1 MKTKIFT
8 LLMALFAFAWS
19 AKADEITS
27 MKLTISH
34 NGGEFFEVP
43 FPPESWPDLDLTDE
57 FSSSIRIKRI
67 EVETSGTVSNV
78 VFKATMYKTE
88 KGLQPDDDWRTFDL
102 PRQGNTWVL
111 DFGDEAPDLIDS
123 EMGPA
128 PRTFQFFVQAQ
139 DGSGK
144 AIYYNNGGQDYKV
157 LFVNGGGS
165 SSSGDIKNLTLTIR
179 LNGGEAFTQ
188 DIPAENFPIV
198 DLTDERTTSLIIVK
212 VEVEAEESVSDLQFN
227 GTMYSASEGSPSN
240 DDEWRSYSLQNKG
253 NGKWE
258 LDMGEGFE
266 LVEPDWLNKPKTK
279 TFEFYVQG
287 TNGSGSQL
295 FYNNGG
301 ANYKV
306 TFSTG
311 ESTDWKIKFLDGI
324 TAGLTFSLDD
334 SYKEYNFNGAG
345 DRVPEDQL
353 GELSSLCIEQFA
365 LQFYTADGVKTN
377 DVSLQYRIYEEGQ
390 EPEGGWNRIDA
401 TYLDNEEGNKM
412 FCYTDMMGINVTNG
426 LEPNKDYVLEV
437 NYQVVVDGEYFFLG
451 KNKEGSKF
459 RFFLTENTSQEEIY
473 SVILTL
479 SHNGGEPFEM
489 YFDHENAVPLNLEG
503 QTTSLKIMKAEVWTS
518 DGIRGVEVFG
528 TMYNT
533 ENGGPSGSNEWRAMP
548 LNQSGSG
555 YWMLEFGKEGYEIIE
570 EEWLNNNKSKTF
582 EFYVKGE
589 DGSGND
595 IFYNN
600 GGANYKVTFSTGEG
614 DDWKV
619 KFLDEVTAELD
630 LRVNDELWVYAFY
643 GDGSRDPSEQPGR
656 LSSLTIEQFDI
667 IFRVKEG
674 LSTKDV
680 SLQYKVYEEGH
691 ADEGW
696 WNRID
701 AQQYFNQGD
710 NIMYC
715 HAENLGQQVADGL
728 EVGKNYVLEVCY
740 QIVINGEYIFFG
752 KDTED
757 CKFRFCYE
765 DGVVPQEGIRSMTL
779 TINCD
784 GEVFTESF
792 PSEGWEIH
800 AIEGLVSSIKVM
812 RVEVESSE
820 SLTYMGFC
828 STIYDT
834 ADGWQH
840 DDTAWDWIPMENQ
853 GGGHWVLD
861 WGEGKEFIASEWLN
875 QNVAKTLEFFADG
888 GDANGNKYKYANGIS
903 DYGYDNNYKV
913 TFTPGV
919 DPDGIS
925 LVSAS
930 KEDGATYNLAGQR
943 VRKDYKGI
951 VITNGRKV
959 LIK

>member
-1 MKTKIFT
+1 MKARILT
-8 LLMALFAFAWS
+8 LFMALFAFAWS

-27 MKLTISH
+27 LKLTISH
-34 NGGEFFEVP
+34 NGGEFREVS
-43 FPPESWPDLDLTDE
+43 FPAEGWPDLDLTDE
-57 FSSSIRIKRI
+57 STTSIRIKRV
-67 EVETSGTVSNV
+67 EVQTSGTVSNV

-88 KGLQPDDDWRTFDL
+88 KGLQPDDGWRTFDL

-287 TNGSGSQL
+287 TNGSGSQF

-324 TAGLTFSLDD
+324 TAGLTFSLDGED
-334 SYKEYNFNGAG
+334 RVYTFNGAG

-353 GELSSLCIEQFA
+353 GQLSSLAIDGFA
-365 LQFYTADGVKTN
+365 LQFYRAEGVKTN
-377 DVSLQYRIYEEGQ
+377 DVSLQYRLYEEGQ

-401 TYLDNEEGNKM
+401 THLDQEEGNKM
-412 FCYTDMMGINVTNG
+412 FCYAEDVERNVTNG
-426 LEPNKDYVLEV
+426 LEPNRVYILEV

-451 KNKEGSKF
+451 KNKESSKF
-459 RFFLTENTSQEEIY
+459 RFTLTENVVQDEIY

-479 SHNGGEPFEM
+479 KHNGGEPYEVYFE
-489 YFDHENAVPLNLEG
+489 HENMPTLNLEG

-518 DGIRGVEVFG
+518 EGVQSVNVVG

-533 ENGGPSGSNEWRAMP
+533 ENGGPTGGDEWRSMP
-548 LNQSGSG
+548 LTQSDNG
-555 YWMLEFGKEGYEIIE
+555 YWLLDFDKEGYEIVE
-570 EEWLNNNKSKTF
+570 DEWINNDKSKTF
-582 EFYVKGE
+582 QFYVTAVDRQGNGIIYDNEGQDYKVSFTT
-589 DGSGND
+589 GSGS
-595 IFYNN
+595 
-600 GGANYKVTFSTGEG
+600 G
-614 DDWKV
+614 
-619 KFLDEVTAELD
+619 
-630 LRVNDELWVYAFY
+630 
-643 GDGSRDPSEQPGR
+643 GDGI
-656 LSSLTIEQFDI
+656 L
-667 IFRVKEG
+667 
-674 LSTKDV
+674 
-680 SLQYKVYEEGH
+680 
-691 ADEGW
+691 
-696 WNRID
+696 
-701 AQQYFNQGD
+701 
-710 NIMYC
+710 
-715 HAENLGQQVADGL
+715 
-728 EVGKNYVLEVCY
+728 
-740 QIVINGEYIFFG
+740 
-752 KDTED
+752 
-757 CKFRFCYE
+757 
-765 DGVVPQEGIRSMTL
+765 SMTL
-779 TINCD
+779 TVSCD

-792 PSEGWEIH
+792 PSDGWEIH

-812 RVEVESSE
+812 RVEVETSE
-820 SLTYMGFC
+820 SLTYVGFC

-840 DDTAWDWIPMENQ
+840 DDTAWDWIPMDNQ

-861 WGEGKEFIASEWLN
+861 WGEGRECVASEWLD
-875 QNVAKTLEFFADG
+875 QNVTKTLEFFADG
-888 GDANGNKYKYANGIS
+888 GDANGNKYKYANGTS

-930 KEDGATYNLAGQR
+930 KENGATYNLAGQR

>member
-1 MKTKIFT
+1 MDFCHFFLRKSTKLSKTLYLCRENMYEFNQIIKHMKTKIFT
-8 LLMALFAFAWS
+8 LLMTLFAFAWS

-27 MKLTISH
+27 LKLTISH
-34 NGGEFFEVP
+34 NGEEFREVS
-43 FPPESWPDLDLTDE
+43 FPAEGWPDLDLTDE
-57 FSSSIRIKRI
+57 STTSIRIKRV
-67 EVETSGTVSNV
+67 EVQTSGTVSNV

-123 EMGPA
+123 EMGSA

-139 DGSGK
+139 DGSGN

-157 LFVNGGGS
+157 LFVKGGGS
-165 SSSGDIKNLTLTIR
+165 SSSGGIKNLTLTIR
-179 LNGGEAFTQ
+179 YNGEEAFTQ
-188 DIPAENFPIV
+188 DIPAENFPNI
-198 DLTDERTTSLIIVK
+198 DLTDEPTTSLIIVK
-212 VEVEAEESVSDLQFN
+212 VEVEAEESVSDLQFT
-227 GTMYSASEGSPSN
+227 GTMYSTSEGGQSN
-240 DDEWRSYSLQNKG
+240 PDEWRSYPLQNLG

-258 LDMGEGFE
+258 LDMGEGVE
-266 LVEPDWLNKPKTK
+266 LVEEKWLNQNKTK

-287 TNGSGSQL
+287 TNGSGNQL

-311 ESTDWKIKFLDGI
+311 EGADWKIKFLDGI
-324 TAGLTFSLDD
+324 TAGLTFSLDG
-334 SYKEYNFNGAG
+334 EERIYNFNGAG

-353 GELSSLCIEQFA
+353 GQVSSLVINGFA
-365 LQFYTADGVKTN
+365 LQFYRAEGVKTN
-377 DVSLQYRIYEEGQ
+377 DVSLQYRLYEEGQ

-401 TYLDNEEGNKM
+401 THLDQEEGNKM
-412 FCYTDMMGINVTNG
+412 FCYAEDVERNVTND
-426 LEPNKDYVLEV
+426 LEPNRVYILEV
-437 NYQVVVDGEYFFLG
+437 NYQVVVGEEYFFLG
-451 KNKEGSKF
+451 KNKESSKF
-459 RFFLTENTSQEEIY
+459 RFTLTENVVQDEIY

-479 SHNGGEPFEM
+479 KHNGGEPYEVYFE
-489 YFDHENAVPLNLEG
+489 HENMPTLNLEG

-518 DGIRGVEVFG
+518 EGVQSVNVVG

-533 ENGGPSGSNEWRAMP
+533 ENGGPTGGDEWRSMP
-548 LNQSGSG
+548 LTQSDNG
-555 YWMLEFGKEGYEIIE
+555 YWLLDFDKEGYEIVE
-570 EEWLNNNKSKTF
+570 DEWINNDKSKTF
-582 EFYVKGE
+582 QFYVTAVDRQGNGIIYDNEGQDYKVSFTT
-589 DGSGND
+589 GSG
-595 IFYNN
+595 
-600 GGANYKVTFSTGEG
+600 GG
-614 DDWKV
+614 
-619 KFLDEVTAELD
+619 
-630 LRVNDELWVYAFY
+630 
-643 GDGSRDPSEQPGR
+643 GSGIKSFK
-656 LSSLTIEQFDI
+656 LT
-667 IFRVKEG
+667 V
-674 LSTKDV
+674 
-680 SLQYKVYEEGH
+680 
-691 ADEGW
+691 
-696 WNRID
+696 
-701 AQQYFNQGD
+701 
-710 NIMYC
+710 
-715 HAENLGQQVADGL
+715 
-728 EVGKNYVLEVCY
+728 
-740 QIVINGEYIFFG
+740 
-752 KDTED
+752 
-757 CKFRFCYE
+757 
-765 DGVVPQEGIRSMTL
+765 
-779 TINCD
+779 NCD

-812 RVEVESSE
+812 RVEVETSE
-820 SLTYMGFC
+820 SLTYVGFC

-853 GGGHWVLD
+853 GGGRWVLD
-861 WGEGKEFIASEWLN
+861 LGEGRECVASEWLD
-875 QNVAKTLEFFADG
+875 QNVTKTLEFFADG
-888 GDANGNKYKYANGIS
+888 GDANGNKYKYANGTS

-930 KEDGATYNLAGQR
+930 NENGATYNLAGQR

>member
-1 MKTKIFT
+1 MKARILT
-8 LLMALFAFAWS
+8 LFMALFAFAWS

-57 FSSSIRIKRI
+57 STTSIRIKRV
-67 EVETSGTVSNV
+67 EVQTSGTVSNV

-139 DGSGK
+139 DGSGN

-157 LFVNGGGS
+157 LFVKGGGS
-165 SSSGDIKNLTLTIR
+165 SSSGGIKNLTLTIR
-179 LNGGEAFTQ
+179 YNGEEAFTQ
-188 DIPAENFPIV
+188 DIPAENFSPV

-212 VEVEAEESVSDLQFN
+212 VEVEAEESVSDIHFT
-227 GTMYSASEGSPSN
+227 GTMYSTSEGGQSN
-240 DDEWRSYSLQNKG
+240 PDEWRSFPLQNLS

-258 LDMGEGFE
+258 LDMGEGIE
-266 LVEPDWLNKPKTK
+266 LVEEKWLNQNKTK

-287 TNGSGSQL
+287 TSDSGNQV

-311 ESTDWKIKFLDGI
+311 EGGDWKIKFLDGI

-437 NYQVVVDGEYFFLG
+437 NYQVVVGEEYFFLG
-451 KNKEGSKF
+451 KNKESSKF
-459 RFFLTENTSQEEIY
+459 RFTLTENVVQDEIY

-479 SHNGGEPFEM
+479 KHNGGEPYEVYFE
-489 YFDHENAVPLNLEG
+489 HENMPTLNLEG

-518 DGIRGVEVFG
+518 EGVQSVNVVG

-533 ENGGPSGSNEWRAMP
+533 ENGGPTGGDEWRSMP
-548 LNQSGSG
+548 LTQSDNG
-555 YWMLEFGKEGYEIIE
+555 YWLLDFDKEGYEIVE
-570 EEWLNNNKSKTF
+570 DEWINNDKSKTF
-582 EFYVKGE
+582 QFYVTAVDRQGNGIIYDNEGQDYKVSFTT
-589 DGSGND
+589 GSG
-595 IFYNN
+595 
-600 GGANYKVTFSTGEG
+600 GG
-614 DDWKV
+614 
-619 KFLDEVTAELD
+619 
-630 LRVNDELWVYAFY
+630 
-643 GDGSRDPSEQPGR
+643 GDGI
-656 LSSLTIEQFDI
+656 L
-667 IFRVKEG
+667 
-674 LSTKDV
+674 
-680 SLQYKVYEEGH
+680 
-691 ADEGW
+691 
-696 WNRID
+696 
-701 AQQYFNQGD
+701 
-710 NIMYC
+710 
-715 HAENLGQQVADGL
+715 
-728 EVGKNYVLEVCY
+728 
-740 QIVINGEYIFFG
+740 
-752 KDTED
+752 
-757 CKFRFCYE
+757 
-765 DGVVPQEGIRSMTL
+765 SMTL
-779 TINCD
+779 TVSCD

-800 AIEGLVSSIKVM
+800 AIEGLTSSIKVM

-828 STIYDT
+828 STIYNT

-875 QNVAKTLEFFADG
+875 QNVAKTLEFFSDG

-903 DYGYDNNYKV
+903 NYGYDNNYKV

>member
-8 LLMALFAFAWS
+8 LLMTLFAFAWS

-27 MKLTISH
+27 LKLTISH

-139 DGSGK
+139 DGSGN

-212 VEVEAEESVSDLQFN
+212 VEVEAEESVSDLQFT
-227 GTMYSASEGSPSN
+227 GTMYSTSEGGQSN
-240 DDEWRSYSLQNKG
+240 PDEWRSFPLQNLS

-258 LDMGEGFE
+258 LDMGEGIE

-287 TNGSGSQL
+287 TNGSGNQV

-311 ESTDWKIKFLDGI
+311 EGGDWKIKFLDGI
-324 TAGLTFSLDD
+324 TAGLTFSLDG
-334 SYKEYNFNGAG
+334 EERIYNFNGAG

-353 GELSSLCIEQFA
+353 GQVSSLVINGFA
-365 LQFYTADGVKTN
+365 LQFYRAEGVKTN
-377 DVSLQYRIYEEGQ
+377 DVSLQYRVYEEGQ

-401 TYLDNEEGNKM
+401 THLDQEEGNKM
-412 FCYTDMMGINVTNG
+412 FCYAEDVERNVTNG
-426 LEPNKDYVLEV
+426 LEPNRVYILEV
-437 NYQVVVDGEYFFLG
+437 NYQVVVGEEYFFLG
-451 KNKEGSKF
+451 KNKESSKF
-459 RFFLTENTSQEEIY
+459 RFTLTENVVQDEIY

-479 SHNGGEPFEM
+479 KHNGGEPYEV
-489 YFDHENAVPLNLEG
+489 YFDHENQPTLSLEG

-518 DGIRGVEVFG
+518 EGVQSVNVVG
-528 TMYNT
+528 TMYDT
-533 ENGGPSGSNEWRAMP
+533 ENGGPTGGDEWRSMP
-548 LNQSGSG
+548 LTQSDNG
-555 YWMLEFGKEGYEIIE
+555 YWLLDFDKEGYEIVE
-570 EEWLNNNKSKTF
+570 DEWINNDKSKTF
-582 EFYVKGE
+582 QFYVTAVDRQGNGIIYDNEGQDYKVSFTT
-589 DGSGND
+589 GSG
-595 IFYNN
+595 
-600 GGANYKVTFSTGEG
+600 GGG
-614 DDWKV
+614 D
-619 KFLDEVTAELD
+619 
-630 LRVNDELWVYAFY
+630 
-643 GDGSRDPSEQPGR
+643 
-656 LSSLTIEQFDI
+656 
-667 IFRVKEG
+667 
-674 LSTKDV
+674 
-680 SLQYKVYEEGH
+680 
-691 ADEGW
+691 
-696 WNRID
+696 
-701 AQQYFNQGD
+701 
-710 NIMYC
+710 
-715 HAENLGQQVADGL
+715 
-728 EVGKNYVLEVCY
+728 
-740 QIVINGEYIFFG
+740 
-752 KDTED
+752 
-757 CKFRFCYE
+757 
-765 DGVVPQEGIRSMTL
+765 GIRSMAL

-784 GEVFTESF
+784 GEVFTQSF

-812 RVEVESSE
+812 RVEVETSE
-820 SLTYMGFC
+820 SLTYVGFC

-853 GGGHWVLD
+853 GGGRWVLD
-861 WGEGKEFIASEWLN
+861 WGEGRECVASEWLD
-875 QNVAKTLEFFADG
+875 QNVTKTLEFFADG

-930 KEDGATYNLAGQR
+930 KENGATYNLAGQR

>member
-1 MKTKIFT
+1 MKARILT
-8 LLMALFAFAWS
+8 LFMALFAFAWS

-27 MKLTISH
+27 LKLTISH
-34 NGGEFFEVP
+34 NGGEFREVS
-43 FPPESWPDLDLTDE
+43 FPAEGWPDLDLTDE
-57 FSSSIRIKRI
+57 STTSIRIKRV
-67 EVETSGTVSNV
+67 EVQTSGTVSNV

-88 KGLQPDDDWRTFDL
+88 KGLQPDDGWRTFDL

-212 VEVEAEESVSDLQFN
+212 VEVEAEESVSDIHFT
-227 GTMYSASEGSPSN
+227 GTMYSTSEGGQSN
-240 DDEWRSYSLQNKG
+240 PDEWRSFPLQNLS

-258 LDMGEGFE
+258 LDMGEGIE
-266 LVEPDWLNKPKTK
+266 LVEEKWLNQNKTK

-287 TNGSGSQL
+287 T
-295 FYNNGG
+295 
-301 ANYKV
+301 
-306 TFSTG
+306 
-311 ESTDWKIKFLDGI
+311 
-324 TAGLTFSLDD
+324 
-334 SYKEYNFNGAG
+334 
-345 DRVPEDQL
+345 
-353 GELSSLCIEQFA
+353 
-365 LQFYTADGVKTN
+365 
-377 DVSLQYRIYEEGQ
+377 
-390 EPEGGWNRIDA
+390 
-401 TYLDNEEGNKM
+401 
-412 FCYTDMMGINVTNG
+412 
-426 LEPNKDYVLEV
+426 
-437 NYQVVVDGEYFFLG
+437 
-451 KNKEGSKF
+451 
-459 RFFLTENTSQEEIY
+459 
-473 SVILTL
+473 
-479 SHNGGEPFEM
+479 
-489 YFDHENAVPLNLEG
+489 
-503 QTTSLKIMKAEVWTS
+503 S
-518 DGIRGVEVFG
+518 D
-528 TMYNT
+528 
-533 ENGGPSGSNEWRAMP
+533 
-548 LNQSGSG
+548 
-555 YWMLEFGKEGYEIIE
+555 
-570 EEWLNNNKSKTF
+570 
-582 EFYVKGE
+582 
-589 DGSGND
+589 SGNQV
-595 IFYNN
+595 FYNN

-630 LRVNDELWVYAFY
+630 LRVNDELQVYAFY
-643 GDGSRDPSEQPGR
+643 GNGSRDPSEQPGL

-765 DGVVPQEGIRSMTL
+765 DGVAPQEGIRSMAL

-784 GEVFTESF
+784 GEVFTQSF
-792 PSEGWEIH
+792 PSEGWDIH
-800 AIEGLVSSIKVM
+800 AVEGLTSSIKVM
-812 RVEVESSE
+812 RVEVETSE
-820 SLTYMGFC
+820 SLTYVGFC

-853 GGGHWVLD
+853 GGGRWVLD
-861 WGEGKEFIASEWLN
+861 WGEGRECVASEWLE
-875 QNVAKTLEFFADG
+875 QNVMKTLEFFADG
-888 GDANGNKYKYANGIS
+888 GDTNGNKYKYANGIS
-903 DYGYDNNYKV
+903 NYGYDNNYKV